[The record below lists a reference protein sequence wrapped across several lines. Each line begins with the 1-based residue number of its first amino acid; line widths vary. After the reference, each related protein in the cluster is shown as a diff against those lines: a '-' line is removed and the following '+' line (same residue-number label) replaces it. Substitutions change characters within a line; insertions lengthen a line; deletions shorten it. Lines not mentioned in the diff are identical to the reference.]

1 MSGRT
6 ADTAR
11 PGDVWLRGQTWQ
23 RPAWTVADLVA
34 AKGDRTV
41 SVVLPALNEAR
52 TVAAV
57 IDTIT
62 PMLGGLVD
70 ELIVLDS
77 GSTDE
82 TEARAVAA
90 GARVVHR
97 EEALPEIPPQPGK
110 GEALWRSLAATAG
123 DIIVFIDSD
132 LIDPDPMFVP
142 RLVGPMLTEDG
153 IHLVRGYYRRPLK
166 VGAGEDASGGGR
178 VTELVARPLLAALR
192 PELGCILQPLG
203 GEYAGTRELLTSI
216 PFAPG
221 YGVEIGILIDTYDRL
236 GLDGIAQVN
245 LGVRTHRNRPIS
257 DLGPMSRQIIATLLT
272 RCGIGDSGVG
282 LTQFFP
288 DGEGYVARTSS
299 VSLEDRPPM
308 NTLR

>member
-1 MSGRT
+1 MSGRA

-41 SVVLPALNEAR
+41 SVVLPALNEAG

-90 GARVVHR
+90 GARVVRR

-110 GEALWRSLAATAG
+110 GEVLWRSLAATTG

-288 DGEGYVARTSS
+288 DGDGYVARTSS